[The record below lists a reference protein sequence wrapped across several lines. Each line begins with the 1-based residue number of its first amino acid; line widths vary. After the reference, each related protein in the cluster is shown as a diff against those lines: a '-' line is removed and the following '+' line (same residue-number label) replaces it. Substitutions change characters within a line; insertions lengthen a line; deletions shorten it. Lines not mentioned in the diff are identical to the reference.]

1 MLVKIRVEDL
11 AARSDVSVD
20 TVRFYQKQGL
30 IPAPL
35 REGRVGWYTQ
45 EHLDLIGRI
54 KELQRRGFTLAVIG
68 RFLTGELDATDEPL
82 VALVADGG
90 EETGDEVF
98 LTLDELAARS
108 GVPPALVEA
117 VAREG
122 LLVPRLHDGEERF
135 TSADVTIVATG
146 LRLLEAGLP
155 LPELLALARHH
166 HEVTRGIAEEA
177 VRVFDDHVRGP
188 LRTSD
193 LSPDEK
199 ADRLVEA
206 FRLLLPAVTALV
218 AHHFRRL
225 LLQVAQEHLEAVGE
239 PAEIAA
245 AHEEARRRL
254 EVVWSR

>member
-1 MLVKIRVEDL
+1 MKIRVEDL

-20 TVRFYQKQGL
+20 TIRFYQKQGL

-45 EHLDLIGRI
+45 EHLELIGRI
-54 KELQRRGFTLAVIG
+54 KELQRRGFTLAVIR

-90 EETGDEVF
+90 EETDDEVF

-108 GVPPALVEA
+108 GVPPALIDA

-135 TSADVTIVATG
+135 TSADVTIVAAG

-166 HEVTRGIAEEA
+166 HEVTRSIAEEA

-188 LRTSD
+188 LRASE
-193 LSPDEK
+193 LPPDEK
-199 ADRLVEA
+199 AEKLVEA
-206 FRLLLPAVTALV
+206 FRLLLPTVTALV
-218 AHHFRRL
+218 AHHFRRV